1 MHNHLTKDGF
11 YEWLRFRSMK
21 VLITR
26 AQLLRF
32 QRVKIQKKKPCYCIL
47 NLYHFKE
54 YVNVRINM
62 DKYDYY
68 QRFRSIQYKFW
79 RAKE

>member
-1 MHNHLTKDGF
+1 MASISFNEGF
-11 YEWLRFRSMK
+11 NNTCTIIKASQGEHS
-21 VLITR
+21 
-26 AQLLRF
+26 
-32 QRVKIQKKKPCYCIL
+32 KKKPCYCIL

-54 YVNVRINM
+54 YVNVRIKINM